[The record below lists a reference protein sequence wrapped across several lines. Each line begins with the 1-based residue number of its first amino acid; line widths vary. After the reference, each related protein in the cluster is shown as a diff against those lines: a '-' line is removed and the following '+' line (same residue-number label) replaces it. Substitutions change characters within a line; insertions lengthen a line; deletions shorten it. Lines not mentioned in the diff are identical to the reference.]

1 MSLVA
6 TNPILI
12 VSRKN
17 LPANNLNE
25 LVVWLKAHPNQVTYG
40 AGGTGTPAHVAGQ
53 MFQQMTGTKFQFV
66 PYRGAAPATQDLVA
80 GQIDLMFDQVA
91 NALPQIRA
99 GTIKVYAVTAK
110 ERSALAPDVP
120 TVG

>member
-1 MSLVA
+1 
-6 TNPILI
+6 
-12 VSRKN
+12 
-17 LPANNLNE
+17 
-25 LVVWLKAHPNQVTYG
+25 
-40 AGGTGTPAHVAGQ
+40 